1 MSDKISILS
10 VEIPI
15 MSKAEAAERM
25 SRFLDEPRGAKIF
38 TPNPQMLLAAK
49 KDPSCSELLSSADLL
64 LPDGIGIKIASH
76 IKKKPIP
83 ERLAGIDMAY
93 GLLEAA
99 EKRGLSVY
107 LLGGK
112 PTVAERAAEELKKK
126 LPKLKVCG
134 THHGYFD
141 RQSEENTAVVRSV
154 KEAAPDILFVCF
166 GASTQ
171 ERWICENIASLPS
184 VRIAMGLGGSLD
196 VWSGNAKRAPRLVQ
210 ALCLEWLW
218 RASREPKRLKIFIEI
233 PQFLYFSIRER

>member
-1 MSDKISILS
+1 MNDKIRILS
-10 VEIPI
+10 VEFPI
-15 MSKAEAAERM
+15 MSKAEARERAAL
-25 SRFLDEPRGAKIF
+25 FLDAPTGAKIF

-49 KDPSCSELLSSADLL
+49 KDPSFSAILNSAELL
-64 LPDGIGIKIASH
+64 LPDGVGIKIASH
-76 IKKKPIP
+76 LQKKPIP
-83 ERLAGIDMAY
+83 ERIAGIDAAY
-93 GLLEAA
+93 WILEKAR
-99 EKRGLSVY
+99 ERGLSVY

-112 PTVAERAAEELKKK
+112 PQIASRAAEELKKA
-126 LPKLKVCG
+126 LPDLNIRG

-141 RQSEENTAVVRSV
+141 KRGEENMAVVSEIR
-154 KEAAPDILFVCF
+154 KAAPDILFVCF
-166 GASTQ
+166 GAPAQ